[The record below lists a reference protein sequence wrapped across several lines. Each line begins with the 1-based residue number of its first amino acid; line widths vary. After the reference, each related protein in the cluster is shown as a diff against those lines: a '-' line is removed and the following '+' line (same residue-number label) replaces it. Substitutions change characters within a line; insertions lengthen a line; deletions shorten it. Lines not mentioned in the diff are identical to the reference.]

1 MEKELFDQLHQS
13 MKEAV
18 AIAKGEIQPSRVFTV
33 QPPDVTRKTGNYV
46 EYHIEW
52 LKNPANAAAFL
63 NSVMEEYDRDAFVQ
77 ALRDVVCA
85 QGGTKVINR
94 SLSKRDSLKFSSITE
109 LLHDFGLRLKVVP
122 DQPATGEA

>member
-1 MEKELFDQLHQS
+1 MDKELFDQLHHS

-18 AIAKGEIQPSRVFTV
+18 AIAEGEIQPSLVFTV
-33 QPPDVTRKTGNYV
+33 RPPDVTRNTGNYD

-52 LKNPANAAAFL
+52 LKNSANAAAFL

-77 ALRDVVCA
+77 ALRDIACA

-94 SLSKRDSLKFSSITE
+94 SLSKRDCMKFSSIIE
-109 LLHDFGLRLKVVP
+109 LLHEFGLHMKVVP